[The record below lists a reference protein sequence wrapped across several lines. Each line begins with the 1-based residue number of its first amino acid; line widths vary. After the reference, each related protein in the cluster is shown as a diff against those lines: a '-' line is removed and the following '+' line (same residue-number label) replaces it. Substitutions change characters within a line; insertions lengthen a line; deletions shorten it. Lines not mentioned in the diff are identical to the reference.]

1 MGGVD
6 GKIYSQFASK
16 KDDTQISGKYY
27 HITGQNN
34 IDDFN
39 GSDDGLEQEYLED
52 EEYSI
57 EEHSSTKEF
66 IKSKTHNLFGFL

>member
-1 MGGVD
+1 MG
-6 GKIYSQFASK
+6 KYYSQKFASK

-39 GSDDGLEQEYLED
+39 GSDDGLEQGYGED
-52 EEYSI
+52 EEYYI
-57 EEHSSTKEF
+57 EEHYSTKEF